1 MVQQSVKDGKNTQT
15 KEKAISRLS
24 QALFRPSFLAA
35 SHLEEPFSSLHFL
48 RSCTDL
54 AGTKHGGCWCR
65 CRCCATGICL
75 LVALSSAGQELGA
88 QGHVPAR
95 GTLLPSA
102 SSPSR
107 LSASACVLRSFGT
120 PGLLCLARSR
130 TKNSKC
136 VLQWPFQSSAL
147 KGQQRVPT
155 RCCGTQQ
162 KTAKSF
168 FLLLPHPP
176 GNTALI
182 LTFGGRGRGG
192 SLSTQP
198 WQPALP
204 RCLLGVVV
212 AFSDTA
218 VLAVAGDNQ
227 GTAGALGFSCSEP
240 AQRLLSVPT

>member
-1 MVQQSVKDGKNTQT
+1 MTTAIPVRSPEPGYLWCYKARGSRVAALQLEPLTAADTFLVQQSVKAGENTQT
-15 KEKAISRLS
+15 KERAISRLS

-35 SHLEEPFSSLHFL
+35 NHLEEPFSSPHFL
-48 RSCTDL
+48 RSCTEL

-65 CRCCATGICL
+65 CRCRATGVCL

-102 SSPSR
+102 SSPGG

-130 TKNSKC
+130 TRNSKC
-136 VLQWPFQSSAL
+136 VFQWPFQSSAL

-155 RCCGTQQ
+155 RCCGTEQ

-168 FLLLPHPP
+168 FFSSP
-176 GNTALI
+176 I
-182 LTFGGRGRGG
+182 L
-192 SLSTQP
+192 
-198 WQPALP
+198 
-204 RCLLGVVV
+204 
-212 AFSDTA
+212 
-218 VLAVAGDNQ
+218 Q
-227 GTAGALGFSCSEP
+227 GK
-240 AQRLLSVPT
+240 QLLS